1 MGNFQIINHDVDTN
15 DESLL
20 IKPYNNVFPFDK
32 KLLNFYLQKSMSDPE
47 LAFRFISWDDLD
59 KALEFDELLY
69 SKMFNLAKDK
79 TDDELSHHMEL
90 GGVVNY
96 FHPML
101 EKEKSTKAGNYLYHM
116 YENESKK

>member
-1 MGNFQIINHDVDTN
+1 M
-15 DESLL
+15 
-20 IKPYNNVFPFDK
+20 FPFDK
-32 KLLNFYLQKSMSDPE
+32 KLLNFYLQKSLTDPE

-90 GGVVNY
+90 GGFVNY

-101 EKEKSTKAGNYLYHM
+101 EKEKSTKAANYLYHM
-116 YENESKK
+116 YENENKK